1 MPHSSDAERPPVW
14 IGHVVLGATDVARS
28 NDYFVKLGM
37 RPIASGEGFSV
48 LELRGGT
55 HLVLTQLD
63 AAPAP
68 GSAASFDIMVED
80 VDAAW
85 REYRELGFDPSEIS
99 DGTIHRSFTLRDPSG
114 FALTVNSSHVSEH
127 PV

>member
-1 MPHSSDAERPPVW
+1 MDTVSNQERPPVW
-14 IGHVVLGATDVARS
+14 VGHVILGAIDIARS

-37 RPIASGEGFSV
+37 RQIVSGDGFAV

-55 HLVLTQLD
+55 HLVLTNLD
-63 AAPAP
+63 ESPAEGSRAA
-68 GSAASFDIMVED
+68 FDIMVED

-85 REYRELGFDPSEIS
+85 KRYHELGFEPSEIE
-99 DGTIHRSFTLRDPSG
+99 DGDIHRSFTLRDPSG
-114 FALTVNSSHVSEH
+114 YVLMVNSSHVSEF